1 MKPIGIGRITKA
13 KLKSL
18 SRHEHELSEPLMRPA
33 TFTPSISQSET
44 PTTAT
49 KPHASQAQTPDEEE
63 GQLSVDVY
71 QTPTEMIL
79 IAPVAGTPPG
89 DININI
95 TDDVITI
102 KGFREIPNKES
113 VPTHDPYMKEC
124 FWGKFSR
131 AVILPGSVDA
141 SKAEARFKNNILT
154 IRIPKTERVR
164 TRLIQIR
171 EE

>member
-1 MKPIGIGRITKA
+1 MKPIGIGKITKA

-18 SRHEHELSEPLMRPA
+18 SRHEHELSEPLMRPSP
-33 TFTPSISQSET
+33 FTPSISQSTT
-44 PTTAT
+44 PIAST
-49 KPHASQAQTPDEEE
+49 KSQGSQTQTQDEEE

-71 QTPTEMIL
+71 QTPTEMVI
-79 IAPVAGTPPG
+79 IAPVAGTPPS

-102 KGFREIPNKES
+102 KGFREIPNKEF
-113 VPTHDPYMKEC
+113 VKTNDPYMKEC

-131 AVILPGSVDA
+131 SVVFPCSVDA

>member
-1 MKPIGIGRITKA
+1 MKPIGIGKISRA
-13 KLKSL
+13 NPKSL
-18 SRHEHELSEPLMRPA
+18 SRHEHELSEPLMRPEP
-33 TFTPSISQSET
+33 FTPSISQSET
-44 PTTAT
+44 PIAAA
-49 KPHASQAQTPDEEE
+49 KPHESQAQPHDEEE

-71 QTPTEMIL
+71 QTPTEMII
-79 IAPVAGTPPG
+79 IAPVAGTPPS

-113 VPTHDPYMKEC
+113 IKTNDPYMKEC

-131 AVILPGSVDA
+131 SVLLPGSVDA
-141 SKAEARFKNNILT
+141 SRAEARFKNNILT